1 MPLALKF
8 KSISSEQCEPEQNER
23 SEAECWQKKITDQKE
38 SNCWNLS
45 IHVKTN

>member
-23 SEAECWQKKITDQKE
+23 SEAECWQKKNYWPKG
-38 SNCWNLS
+38 
-45 IHVKTN
+45 VKLLKLKYTCKD